1 MTEPAGTWAGAWT
14 PTQAIDDQL
23 DTQRTSTFQ
32 LGVQPESLCEFPP
45 VETNAARAAA
55 ITVYATDRKQ
65 GNKLP
70 EAFLGAGVTFVPAPG
85 K

>member
-1 MTEPAGTWAGAWT
+1 MIVAVNLSMRNLHDPNLVE
-14 PTQAIDDQL
+14 QIVQL
-23 DTQRTSTFQ
+23 LKTT
-32 LGVQPESLCEFPP
+32 GVQPESLCEFPP

-55 ITVYATDRKQ
+55 ITVYATDRRQ